1 MIDTE
6 QELRTKA
13 KEALSAM
20 KLIEKDIEFK
30 IHQRIDS
37 RTIVCCKNKNKNKIE
52 LYKDH
57 ILKRL

>member
-37 RTIVCCKNKNKNKIE
+37 RTIVCCKNKNNIE
-52 LYKDH
+52 LYKNH